1 MMRNSNLIGAAVC
14 LLALGGCA
22 ATASP
27 DWDARFGDSMRT
39 LKAQQLIDPEAP
51 TRNAQTIPSTD
62 GRTTHEA
69 MDRHVESYR
78 SPPPTTVINVGSIGT
93 GR

>member
-1 MMRNSNLIGAAVC
+1 MRTLNLIGAAVS

-27 DWDARFGDSMRT
+27 DWDARFGDSVRI
-39 LKAQQLIDPEAP
+39 LKAQQLIAPEAP
-51 TRNAQTIPSTD
+51 ARNAQATPPTD
-62 GRTTHEA
+62 GRTAREA
-69 MDRHVESYR
+69 MNRHVESYR
-78 SPPPTTVINVGSIGT
+78 SPPPTTVINIGT